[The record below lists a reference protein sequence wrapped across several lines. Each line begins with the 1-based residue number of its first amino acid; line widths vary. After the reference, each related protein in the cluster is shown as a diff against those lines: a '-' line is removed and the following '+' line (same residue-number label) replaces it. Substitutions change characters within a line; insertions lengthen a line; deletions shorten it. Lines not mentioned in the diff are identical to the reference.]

1 MAIGYFDK
9 MSGTHRALCV
19 RRAET
24 FCRAMPIKIGC
35 PYDGS
40 CQRSEC
46 LCERLRC
53 SRTPEVCPRLR
64 SVVLT
69 AVHGRAERNLACR
82 EWLLHHEIRL
92 RIDDRGWSHL
102 KSRSGR
108 DGLLC
113 RRGAYCKKRHTADKS
128 CQRQVFDSGFKLH
141 DWFSFCIDCLSSRIS
156 GPKFVNSWH

>member
-9 MSGTHRALCV
+9 MRSTHRALCV

-24 FCRAMPIKIGC
+24 FCRAMPIKIGS
-35 PYDGS
+35 PYDRS
-40 CQRSEC
+40 CTGSEC

-53 SRTPEVCPRLR
+53 SRTVEVCPRLR

-69 AVHGRAERNLACR
+69 AVHGRAERNLAWR

-92 RIDDRGWSHL
+92 RIDDRGGSYL
-102 KSRSGR
+102 KSRCRR

-113 RRGAYCKKRHTADKS
+113 R
-128 CQRQVFDSGFKLH
+128 
-141 DWFSFCIDCLSSRIS
+141 
-156 GPKFVNSWH
+156 